1 MTGGVRCWGSDEY
14 GQLGDGNTKDLV
26 TPPQRDVLTGAQAIA
41 TSGIHTC
48 ALMTTGGIRCWEWNG
63 DGQLG
68 DGTAGYRPSPA
79 QVVGICR

>member
-1 MTGGVRCWGSDEY
+1 VYWHYDGLWIAFAPMTGGVRCWGSDEY

-48 ALMTTGGIRCWEWNG
+48 ALMVCFRQTCV
-63 DGQLG
+63 
-68 DGTAGYRPSPA
+68 TATAAAS
-79 QVVGICR
+79 